1 MIDDA
6 LQVAADKQ
14 KCKLIGELRQL
25 SLNFVEKWRKIREAE
40 NYAKKFQ
47 LRPRLI
53 AR

>member
-1 MIDDA
+1 MNDSIRLA
-6 LQVAADKQ
+6 VSKQ
-14 KCKLIGELRQL
+14 NLETVGNIRKL
-25 SLNFVEKWRKIREAE
+25 SLNLVEKWRKIREAE